1 MSLFLFAVVIFVLVV
16 VVGGL
21 PFSRQFADQP
31 RILHRMTCI
40 AAGFLITAGLLVA
53 LPEGFELFLHSEADL
68 VTSSIASTA
77 FSRPLM
83 AGLAVLAGFLLL
95 LMLEGFGF
103 GHDLHEEHHNHAAEH
118 GHEHLNHPAGHAQ
131 NVVIG
136 LSLHSIMD
144 GLVLGAAY
152 SQGEL
157 ALSLQLALVIL
168 MHKFPAAFSL
178 SAYSLHERNNRQQSA
193 IDLLLFAATTPV
205 AMMLSAYFFAQLN
218 EAIIGLMLLFS
229 AGSFIYVATV
239 DVLPDIHIQEK
250 SRETLWLVLSGI
262 LSMVL
267 LSVLMTLLLP
277 GAHMHHAH

>member
-1 MSLFLFAVVIFVLVV
+1 MSLFLFAIVIFALVV

-21 PFSRQFADQP
+21 PFLRQFADQP
-31 RILHRMTCI
+31 LILHRMTCV

-53 LPEGFELFLHSEADL
+53 LPEGFELFLHSDSGLLEAIESSVFSEAL
-68 VTSSIASTA
+68 V
-77 FSRPLM
+77 
-83 AGLAVLAGFLLL
+83 AGLAVLAGFLFL

-239 DVLPDIHIQEK
+239 DVLPDIHIQAK
-250 SRETLWLVLSGI
+250 SRETLWLALAGI
-262 LSMVL
+262 LLMVL
-267 LSVLMTLLLP
+267 LSVLIAVLLP
-277 GAHMHHAH
+277 GAHAHHTH